1 MTAGPPVLSLAG
13 HTWSEQE
20 KGVLSRAATHAH
32 RCGLAEP
39 WLLRVHGNRVEI
51 AENLPA
57 PLRAHAG
64 ANRNGVIACGC
75 ALAVVTCAMR
85 VLGWTPETVLFG
97 DPDHAELVA
106 TVVANRR
113 HRPSA
118 TDVGQFRSV
127 FEQRR
132 HHTTLDPSDPDEL
145 DPAVCDA
152 IVRSSATAEAK
163 VVPVPAVVAAHRKR
177 GLEPGLLVVT
187 ATDGR
192 RGQLVAGT
200 ALQRDWLSATAFGL
214 TAHPVVEP
222 FEMREF
228 RQRMVR
234 HAGVDGS
241 PQSLLV
247 LGRPPAS
254 PGA

>member
-1 MTAGPPVLSLAG
+1 MTVEPPVLSLAG

-20 KGVLSRAATHAH
+20 KSVLSRASTHAY

-39 WLLRVHGNRVEI
+39 WRIRMEGRRVEI
-51 AENLPA
+51 FENLPSA
-57 PLRAHAG
+57 LRGHAG
-64 ANRNGVIACGC
+64 ANRNGVVACGC
-75 ALAVVTCAMR
+75 ALTVLACTVR
-85 VLGWTPETVLFG
+85 VLGWTPEVVLFG
-97 DPDHAELVA
+97 DPDRAELVA
-106 TVVANRR
+106 TVVASRR

-118 TDVGQFRSV
+118 VDVGQYRAV

-132 HHTTLDPSDPDEL
+132 HSTALDPRDPEAL
-145 DPAVCDA
+145 DPALRDA
-152 IVRSSATAEAK
+152 IVRAAETADAK
-163 VVPVPAVVAAHRKR
+163 IVPVSAVVAAHRKR

-192 RGQLVAGT
+192 RGQLVAGVT
-200 ALQRDWLSATAFGL
+200 LQRAWLSATALGL
-214 TAHPVVEP
+214 TASPVVEP

-247 LGRPPAS
+247 LGRPS
-254 PGA
+254 PGERA

>member
-1 MTAGPPVLSLAG
+1 MTVEPPVLSLAG

-20 KGVLSRAATHAH
+20 KGVLSRATAHAH

-39 WLLRVHGNRVEI
+39 WTIHMHGHRVEI
-51 AENLPA
+51 AENLPF
-57 PLRAHAG
+57 PLRGHAG

-75 ALAVVTCAMR
+75 ALTVVSCAVR
-85 VLGWTPETVLFG
+85 VLGWAPEVVLFG
-97 DPDHAELVA
+97 DPDRAELVA
-106 TVVANRR
+106 TVVASRR

-118 TDVGQFRSV
+118 ADVGQFRAV

-132 HHTTLDPSDPDEL
+132 HHAALDPRDPEAL
-145 DPAVCDA
+145 DPAVRDA
-152 IVRSSATAEAK
+152 IVRAAELPDAK
-163 VVPVPAVVAAHRKR
+163 VVPVSAVVAAHRKR
-177 GLEPGLLVVT
+177 GLEAGLLVVT

-192 RGQLVAGT
+192 RGQLLAGVT
-200 ALQRDWLSATAFGL
+200 LQRAWLAATASGL
-214 TAHPVVEP
+214 TASPVVEP

-247 LGRPPAS
+247 LGRPPRAE
-254 PGA
+254 PA

>member
-1 MTAGPPVLSLAG
+1 MTVGPPVLSLAG

-39 WLLRVHGNRVEI
+39 WTVRVHGHRVEI

-57 PLRAHAG
+57 PLRDHAG

-75 ALAVVTCAMR
+75 ALTVVVCAVR
-85 VLGWTPETVLFG
+85 VLGWAPEVVFFG
-97 DPDHAELVA
+97 DPERAELVA

-113 HRPSA
+113 HRPSPV
-118 TDVGQFRSV
+118 DISQFRAV

-132 HHTTLDPSDPDEL
+132 HHAPLDPRDPAAL

-152 IVRSSATAEAK
+152 IVRAASTADAR
-163 VVPVPAVVAAHRKR
+163 VVPVAAVVAAHRKR
-177 GLEPGLLVVT
+177 GLEPGLLVLT

-192 RGQLVAGT
+192 RGQLVAGV
-200 ALQRDWLSATAFGL
+200 ALQRAWLAATVFGL

-234 HAGVDGS
+234 HTGVDGS

-247 LGRPPAS
+247 LGRPPS
-254 PGA
+254 TSGA